1 MEKPDVLNDEEYVV
15 HIWDMAQACCKKEG
29 EYTVRQA
36 TLNWALETLELKLQ
50 QARQDTAREIISQ
63 IKEFLNK
70 PQYYHFRCWG
80 SGVVLIRDEWGDEP
94 THQCHSYDGDFNCG
108 CRRCPWENGIIEGTP
123 ELQDFERH
131 QNSII
136 GEIVLSLKSKFLIP
150 PNPVGSADV

>member
-1 MEKPDVLNDEEYVV
+1 MEKPPVLSDELDKVIEGWEYVAR
-15 HIWDMAQACCKKEG
+15 HEKGTISKAMMEQI
-29 EYTVRQA
+29 
-36 TLNWALETLELKLQ
+36 LKTIQLLYGYK